1 MPNQVKLDIVE
12 KSTGRLKEASGI
24 YFASYTGMN
33 VNQATEFRKLCRET
47 NVDYSITKNT
57 LIKIAAKNAGYE
69 DQFNDMIRGQIAI
82 ATSIEDPVAPARII
96 KEFNKK
102 NNDILKVVGVYVEG
116 NLYGSDKYKVF
127 AELPTRQELITQF
140 ASILNQPMTKLA
152 GVLSATMTKLA
163 GTLTSLKEQKQ

>member
-24 YFASYTGMN
+24 YFASYTGMS

-47 NVDYSITKNT
+47 NVNYSITKNT
-57 LIKIAAKNAGYE
+57 LIKIAAKNAGYK
-69 DQFNDMIRGQIAI
+69 DQFNDMIKGQIAI

-96 KEFNKK
+96 KKFNKK
-102 NNDILKVVGVYVEG
+102 NNDILKVVGVFVEG
-116 NLYGSDKYKVF
+116 NLYDSDKYKVL
-127 AELPTRQELITQF
+127 AELPTREELITQF

-152 GVLSATMTKLA
+152 GVLSATMIKLA
-163 GTLTSLKEQKQ
+163 GTLTSLKEQK

>member
-12 KSTGRLKEASGI
+12 KSTERLKEASGI
-24 YFASYTGMN
+24 YFASYTGMS

-69 DQFNDMIRGQIAI
+69 DQFNDMIKGQIAI

-102 NNDILKVVGVYVEG
+102 NNDILKVVGVFVEG
-116 NLYGSDKYKVF
+116 NLYDSDKYKVL
-127 AELPTRQELITQF
+127 AELPTRDELITQF

>member
-1 MPNQVKLDIVE
+1 MPNQIKLDIVE

-69 DQFNDMIRGQIAI
+69 DQFNDMIKGQIAI

-96 KEFNKK
+96 KKFNKK
-102 NNDILKVVGVYVEG
+102 NNDILKVVGVFVEG
-116 NLYGSDKYKVF
+116 NLYDSDKYEVL
-127 AELPTRQELITQF
+127 AELPTREELITQF

>member
-12 KSTGRLKEASGI
+12 KSTDRLKEASGI
-24 YFASYTGMN
+24 YFASYSGMN

-47 NVDYSITKNT
+47 NVNYSITKNT
-57 LIKIAAKNAGYE
+57 LIKIAAKNAGYK
-69 DQFNDMIRGQIAI
+69 DQFNDMIKGQIAI

-96 KEFNKK
+96 KKFNKK
-102 NNDILKVVGVYVEG
+102 NNDILKVVGVFVEG
-116 NLYGSDKYKVF
+116 NLYDSDKYKVL
-127 AELPTRQELITQF
+127 AELPTREELITQF